1 MDFFG
6 HFATLFKYLLSRPD
20 KTEDGVFLNFLNFNF
35 KKGILIALLL
45 VLPLFSINMEQ
56 KSTQTIWFAQPISF
70 LADSLKSFFA
80 ALSNGVRGTTAE
92 YLNLLHIKA
101 ENQNLKMQ
109 MSALQARMQVFDE
122 NQNEIDR
129 LRSVLDFK
137 TNSKM
142 ELIPAQIIGRDLVL
156 DHETITINK
165 GIKHGLKSMQA
176 VISVSGVVGYVFRPE
191 ISTSHVMLISDRY
204 SVVDALI
211 QKSRSHGILEGQGKN
226 RGILQYVDRTE
237 DVQVGDLIVTGG
249 IDNIFPKGFPLGI
262 VTNVEKKSKDTS
274 LSINTKPVID
284 ANKIEEVF
292 IISNASQ
299 EDFFQNSDTTKK
311 E

>member
-1 MDFFG
+1 M
-6 HFATLFKYLLSRPD
+6 
-20 KTEDGVFLNFLNFNF
+20 NFLNFNF

-80 ALSNGVRGTTAE
+80 ALSDGVRGTTAE
-92 YLNLLHIKA
+92 YLNLLHIKS

-109 MSALQARMQVFDE
+109 MSALQARIQVFDE

-129 LRSVLDFK
+129 LRTVLEFK
-137 TNSKM
+137 ANSKM
-142 ELIPAQIIGRDLVL
+142 DLIPAQIIGRDPVL

-165 GIKHGLKSMQA
+165 GLKHGLKSMQA

-191 ISTSHVMLISDRY
+191 ISTSHVMLITDRY

-211 QKSRSHGILEGQGKN
+211 HKSRSHGILEGQGKN
-226 RGILQYVDRTE
+226 HLGILQYVDRTE
-237 DVQVGDLIVTGG
+237 VVQVGDLIVTGG
-249 IDNIFPKGFPLGI
+249 IDNIFPKGFPLAI
-262 VTNVEKKSKDTS
+262 VTNVEKKSKGTS
-274 LSINTKPVID
+274 LLINTKPVID

-292 IISNASQ
+292 IISNSGQ
-299 EDFFQNSDTTKK
+299 EDFFQKSETAKK

>member
-1 MDFFG
+1 
-6 HFATLFKYLLSRPD
+6 
-20 KTEDGVFLNFLNFNF
+20 
-35 KKGILIALLL
+35 
-45 VLPLFSINMEQ
+45 
-56 KSTQTIWFAQPISF
+56 
-70 LADSLKSFFA
+70 
-80 ALSNGVRGTTAE
+80 
-92 YLNLLHIKA
+92 
-101 ENQNLKMQ
+101 
-109 MSALQARMQVFDE
+109 MQVFDE

-129 LRSVLDFK
+129 LRTVLDFK
-137 TNSKM
+137 SNSKM

-191 ISTSHVMLISDRY
+191 ISTSHVMLITDRY

-211 QKSRSHGILEGQGKN
+211 HKSRSHGILEGQGKN

-262 VTNVEKKSKDTS
+262 VTNVEKKSKSTS
-274 LSINTKPVID
+274 LLINTKPVID

-299 EDFFQNSDTTKK
+299 EDFFQKSDTAKK

>member
-1 MDFFG
+1 M
-6 HFATLFKYLLSRPD
+6 
-20 KTEDGVFLNFLNFNF
+20 NFLNFNF
-35 KKGILIALLL
+35 KKGILITLLL
-45 VLPLFSINMEQ
+45 ALPLFSINMEQ

-80 ALSNGVRGTTAE
+80 TLSDGVRGTTAE
-92 YLNLLHIKA
+92 YLNLLRIKS
-101 ENQNLKMQ
+101 ENQTLIMQ
-109 MSALQARMQVFDE
+109 MSALQARMQVFEE

-129 LRSVLDFK
+129 LRTVLDFK
-137 TNSKM
+137 ASSKM
-142 ELIPAQIIGRDLVL
+142 ELVPAQIIGRDLVI

-165 GIKHGLKSMQA
+165 GIKHGLKTMQA

-211 QKSRSHGILEGQGKN
+211 HKSRAHGILEGQGKN

-237 DVQVGDLIVTGG
+237 DVHVGDLIVTGG

-262 VTNVEKKSKDTS
+262 VTNVEKKSKSTS
-274 LSINTKPVID
+274 LLINTKPVID

-292 IISNASQ
+292 VISNASQ
-299 EDFFQNSDTTKK
+299 EDFLQKSETAKK

>member
-1 MDFFG
+1 M
-6 HFATLFKYLLSRPD
+6 
-20 KTEDGVFLNFLNFNF
+20 NFLNFNF

-80 ALSNGVRGTTAE
+80 GLSDGVRGTTAE

-109 MSALQARMQVFDE
+109 MSVLQARMQVFEE

-129 LRSVLDFK
+129 LRTVLDFK
-137 TNSKM
+137 ANSKM
-142 ELIPAQIIGRDLVL
+142 DLIPAQIIGRDPVL

-191 ISTSHVMLISDRY
+191 ISTSHVMLITDRY

-211 QKSRSHGILEGQGKN
+211 HKSRSHGILEGQGKN
-226 RGILQYVDRTE
+226 HLGILQYVDRTE

-249 IDNIFPKGFPLGI
+249 IDNIFPKGFPLAI
-262 VTNVEKKSKDTS
+262 VTNVEKKSKGTS
-274 LSINTKPVID
+274 LLINTKPVID

-292 IISNASQ
+292 IISNAGQ
-299 EDFFQNSDTTKK
+299 EDFFQKSEAAKK